1 MTSGRMSEVEF
12 TVEGSKW
19 KTVRPSRSAI
29 CKSLGMDVNMQFRK
43 KTEMVV
49 KMVSTQKTQVQ
60 YNCPNRLWEDQSMVQ
75 R

>member
-43 KTEMVV
+43 KNRDGGKNGQYTENT
-49 KMVSTQKTQVQ
+49 SAI
-60 YNCPNRLWEDQSMVQ
+60 
-75 R
+75 